1 MALPVSIGDAIL
13 LSKLAYRLGHTLFVG
28 RKQAPAGILEVQ
40 NQLYS
45 LSNALHSVTR
55 TTILKTPDLLSCQ
68 PQSED
73 TEAADDQVHAL
84 ARVIDNCRRTLNE
97 VTTLTAKY
105 DSESAGLGL
114 SATEDPASRRWKE
127 SLRANWKKLKWTMEG
142 EKLDALKKDLHVH
155 ITALALF
162 VNGQNRCVCTMWLAP
177 CGVC

>member
-1 MALPVSIGDAIL
+1 
-13 LSKLAYRLGHTLFVG
+13 
-28 RKQAPAGILEVQ
+28 
-40 NQLYS
+40 
-45 LSNALHSVTR
+45 
-55 TTILKTPDLLSCQ
+55 
-68 PQSED
+68 
-73 TEAADDQVHAL
+73 
-84 ARVIDNCRRTLNE
+84 VIDNCRRTLNE

-162 VNGQNRCVCTMWLAP
+162 VNGQNRCVCTMWFAP